1 MHLNEFCGQMYSG
14 ISHRIAAQPTGTR
27 LACFL
32 VLLVGL
38 AGCGEEPDASMS
50 TWVNALTDARFEGR
64 ETGTP
69 GEHAA
74 ALWVDSV
81 LTHLGLE
88 PVGDSAAFQTFTYKP
103 HPPLQ
108 VHGTDS
114 AASLGMALVK
124 EITGKNVL
132 YRIPAPNPR
141 SIGVIGAHYDHLGYG
156 GENSLHRGAPE
167 VHFGADDNA
176 SGVAVMLEVAA
187 RLKRKPVADEIL
199 VAAFSGEEKG
209 LWGSNHFCEHPTVDL
224 KSVKYMLNL
233 DMVGRMRGDTL
244 AVYGTG
250 TSPGWMK
257 LLESCNTDSLILI
270 PSESGI
276 GPSDH
281 TSFYLEDIPV
291 LHFFTGQ
298 HPDYHR
304 PSDTADKLNYDG
316 MQRIADFVE
325 RVMRALD
332 GQTEWPF
339 TATKEEMSDT
349 PRFKVTL
356 GVVPD
361 YLYQDRG
368 MRIDGVTADRPAAR
382 AGLQRGDIVV
392 AIDTIRVDDMRGY
405 MGALSKYEAGQTSEV
420 TVLRGSASLHVRVT
434 WD

>member
-1 MHLNEFCGQMYSG
+1 M
-14 ISHRIAAQPTGTR
+14 PK
-27 LACFL
+27 
-32 VLLVGL
+32 
-38 AGCGEEPDASMS
+38 
-50 TWVNALTDARFEGR
+50 WVAALTDARFEGR

-69 GEHAA
+69 GEQAA

-81 LTHLGLE
+81 LAAAGLE
-88 PVGDSAAFQTFTYKP
+88 PAGDSAAFQRFTYKP

-114 AASLGMALVK
+114 TAALGMALVR
-124 EITGKNVL
+124 EVTGTNVL
-132 YRIPAPNPR
+132 YRIPAPNPQA
-141 SIGVIGAHYDHLGYG
+141 IGILGAHYDHLGYG
-156 GENSLHRGAPE
+156 GENSLYRGAPE

-176 SGVAVMLEVAA
+176 SGVAVMLEVAT
-187 RLKRKPVADEIL
+187 RLKRRPVADEIL

-224 KSVKYMLNL
+224 GRVKYMVNL

-257 LLESCNTDSLILI
+257 LLESCNTDSLVLV

-298 HPDYHR
+298 HPDYHK
-304 PSDTADKLNYDG
+304 PSDTAEKLNYEG

-332 GQTEWPF
+332 GQQEWPF
-339 TATKEEMSDT
+339 TATKEDAAQT

-361 YLYQDRG
+361 YLYQDKG

-382 AGLQRGDIVV
+382 AGLQRGDVV
-392 AIDTIRVDDMRGY
+392 VRIDTIAVVDMQSY
-405 MGALSKYEAGQTSEV
+405 MQALSVFEAGQSSEV
-420 TVLRGSASLHVRVT
+420 TVLRGGTSLQVRVI

>member
-1 MHLNEFCGQMYSG
+1 MYSG
-14 ISHRIAAQPTGTR
+14 ISHRFAAR
-27 LACFL
+27 LSRTWRAASLLFL
-32 VLLVGL
+32 
-38 AGCGEEPDASMS
+38 ASATGCGAPQEPRMPE
-50 TWVNALTDARFEGR
+50 WVQALTDARFEGR
-64 ETGTP
+64 ETGTA
-69 GEHAA
+69 GELAA
-74 ALWVDSV
+74 GLWVDSV
-81 LTHLGLE
+81 LTQLGLE
-88 PVGDSAAFQTFTYKP
+88 PAGDSAAFQRFTYKP

-108 VHGTDS
+108 VHGSDS
-114 AASLGMALVK
+114 TAAMGMALVR
-124 EITGKNVL
+124 EVTGTNVL

-141 SIGVIGAHYDHLGYG
+141 AIGVIGAHYDHLGYG
-156 GENSLHRGAPE
+156 GENSLHRGAPA

-176 SGVAVMLEVAA
+176 SGVAVMLEVAS
-187 RLKRKPVADEIL
+187 RLKQRPLADEIL

-209 LWGSNHFCEHPTVDL
+209 LWGSNHFCEHPTVAL
-224 KSVKYMLNL
+224 SQVKYMINL

-244 AVYGTG
+244 AIYGTG

-257 LLESCNTDSLILI
+257 LLESCNTDSLILV
-270 PSESGI
+270 PSEGGV

-304 PSDTADKLNYDG
+304 PTDTADRLNYEG
-316 MQRIADFVE
+316 MERIADFVE

-332 GQTEWPF
+332 GQPEWPF
-339 TATKEEMSDT
+339 TATKDENSDT

-368 MRIDGVTADRPAAR
+368 MRIDGVTPDRPAAN
-382 AGLQRGDIVV
+382 AGLQRGDIVIG
-392 AIDTIRVDDMRGY
+392 IDSLRVDDMRSY
-405 MGALSKYEAGQTSEV
+405 MSALSKYDAGSTSEV
-420 TVLRGSASLHVRVT
+420 TVLRNGTSLQVRVT